1 MDLNRAALFVHVVDA
16 GGFSAA
22 ARKLGMPKTTI
33 SKKVGDLESEL
44 GVRLLNRT
52 TRHVSLTEAGTR
64 LYTHCQQAM
73 RQMDVAE
80 RELQALQ
87 SEPEGLLRVG
97 APSAI
102 GVRFLLPIIND
113 MMSQHPGLRV
123 TLLAVNDDVDGIDD
137 TLDVL
142 IWPGVLR
149 QNVHAVRLV
158 AQVEIGLYAS
168 RNYIATVGEPRIPS
182 DLEGHNVVAFTQALS
197 GGRFSWTLTRGRT
210 TVSVIPETP
219 PRFLS
224 NDAVA
229 VMAATATGQGVGALP
244 VGYVERSP
252 EEEGLVRILPEWQAA
267 QIELNAFFR
276 DGSASSAKTRLF
288 LDFITRWFQ
297 S

>member
-1 MDLNRAALFVHVVDA
+1 MNLNRAAMFAHVVDA

-22 ARKLGMPKTTI
+22 ARKLGVPKTTI
-33 SKKVGDLESEL
+33 SKRVGDLETEL

-52 TRHVSLTEAGTR
+52 TRQVSLTEAGTR
-64 LYTHCQQAM
+64 LYAHCQQAL
-73 RQMDVAE
+73 RQMDLAE
-80 RELQALQ
+80 REVKALQ

-102 GVRFLLPIIND
+102 GVRFLLPLIID
-113 MMSQHPGLRV
+113 MMDQYSGLRV
-123 TLLAVNDDVDGIDD
+123 SLIAVNDDVHGIDD
-137 TLDVL
+137 SIDVL

-168 RNYIATVGEPRIPS
+168 KAYVDSIGAPRAPS
-182 DLEGHNVVAFTQALS
+182 ELEGHNVVAFTQAFS
-197 GGRFSWTLTRGRT
+197 GGRFSWELNRGRT
-210 TVSVIPETP
+210 SVTVKPEAP

-229 VMAATATGQGVGALP
+229 IMAATCAGQGIGALP
-244 VGYVERSP
+244 VGYVDQSP
-252 EEEGLVRILPEWQAA
+252 EGTALIRVLPEWQAA

-288 LDFITRWFQ
+288 LDLITRWFLQ
-297 S
+297 